1 MIVKDELVGQSM
13 GGGTAF
19 CEVKRMVEVAYL
31 FMSNVLMKAGP
42 RSFICLLAAWCDVVG
57 RMTVG
62 GG

>member
-19 CEVKRMVEVAYL
+19 CEVKRMVEVASL

-42 RSFICLLAAWCDVVG
+42 RSFICYLLHGV
-57 RMTVG
+57 M
-62 GG
+62 

>member
-19 CEVKRMVEVAYL
+19 CEVKRMVASL

-42 RSFICLLAAWCDVVG
+42 RSFICYLLHGV
-57 RMTVG
+57 M
-62 GG
+62 